1 MDFQEFVWRG
11 TVGTEID
18 ARKLSA
24 VNRMQ
29 PLREPIKYPA
39 NNFIHE
45 FFRGL
50 IRSLNA
56 ADGQPDRHRRP
67 GEASA
72 DGALT
77 RNSRAKTGGKSLRL
91 KAIQPQLFPDC
102 HQDGFSTIEAV
113 VEVRQCNL
121 IRFHDGNTSP
131 L

>member
-1 MDFQEFVWRG
+1 MS
-11 TVGTEID
+11 TID
-18 ARKLSA
+18 HVK
-24 VNRMQ
+24 
-29 PLREPIKYPA
+29 PLRELSKYPA

-72 DGALT
+72 DVTLT
-77 RNSRAKTGGKSLRL
+77 RNSCPKTCGKSLRL
-91 KAIQPQLFPDC
+91 KAIQPQLFPNC

-113 VEVRQCNL
+113 VEVQQCNL
-121 IRFHDGNTSP
+121 IRFHDGNTCP